1 MFTILNLLFLDYVYV
16 VMSALLLVITWNLM
30 LNSVYRAKLVF
41 FYFFIMLIL
50 TALVHLSLDNIA
62 MLMVLGELIIV
73 LFFLIASL
81 TMPVNSI
88 QVKLS
93 KLFFFIYIL
102 IGLVV
107 GLNFRNITPFWAN
120 YFNLYEM
127 FNAIHFNDFYIFYVY
142 FFQERPYLIIFIT
155 LILSFFSIFFI
166 MFFYTLKNIKNFIL
180 QKTKNV
186 DILRKQHLFKQEAYN
201 PKLKIFKK

>member
-1 MFTILNLLFLDYVYV
+1 
-16 VMSALLLVITWNLM
+16 
-30 LNSVYRAKLVF
+30 
-41 FYFFIMLIL
+41 
-50 TALVHLSLDNIA
+50 
-62 MLMVLGELIIV
+62 
-73 LFFLIASL
+73 
-81 TMPVNSI
+81 
-88 QVKLS
+88 
-93 KLFFFIYIL
+93 
-102 IGLVV
+102 
-107 GLNFRNITPFWAN
+107 
-120 YFNLYEM
+120 M

-166 MFFYTLKNIKNFIL
+166 MFFYTLKNVKNFIL

>member
-1 MFTILNLLFLDYVYV
+1 M
-16 VMSALLLVITWNLM
+16 M

-41 FYFFIMLIL
+41 FYFFIILVL

-62 MLMVLGELIIV
+62 LLMVLGELIIV
-73 LFFLIASL
+73 LFFLISAL
-81 TMPVNSI
+81 TIPTNSI

-93 KLFFFIYIL
+93 KLFFFLYIF
-102 IGLVV
+102 IGLIA

-120 YFNLYEM
+120 YFNLYEV
-127 FNAIHFNDFYIFYVY
+127 FYAIHLNDFYIFYV
-142 FFQERPYLIIFIT
+142 FFFEERPYLIIFIT

-166 MFFYTLKNIKNFIL
+166 IFFYTLKNVTSYVIQKIKNINL
-180 QKTKNV
+180 
-186 DILRKQHLFKQEAYN
+186 LRKQHLLKQEAYK